1 MAAKRNLSNPFNM
14 DGTAKTGKELEIA
27 KEFQEYNKKLTKN
40 IKYIAN
46 EDAFKKARAKAKR
59 ELTAEQFKL
68 WEERNTVDK
77 INEQFYEDLK
87 KLSSVSQ
94 KSEKQE
100 KYEYARQQLIRL
112 YTVAGKPRIDDMPD
126 RVKWLINTLDKLI
139 STEAKRN
146 ADPGKKSR
154 IMEIAEWEVNPEF
167 HEQLN
172 RIYYNS

>member
-1 MAAKRNLSNPFNM
+1 MSM
-14 DGTAKTGKELEIA
+14 VG
-27 KEFQEYNKKLTKN
+27 
-40 IKYIAN
+40 
-46 EDAFKKARAKAKR
+46 
-59 ELTAEQFKL
+59 
-68 WEERNTVDK
+68 EERNTVDK

-154 IMEIAEWEVNPEF
+154 IMEIAEWEVKDPNDKTKTEKKQF
-167 HEQLN
+167 LIVKK
-172 RIYYNS
+172 IYK